1 MINRLFLSVGAMKA
15 GTTWLYE
22 QLRHH
27 PEIFFTP
34 EKEVHYFA
42 NVGGIENQ
50 LNHRKRL
57 LKLKAVLEKFGKGNP
72 VFIAENIEVIDWYVN
87 YAGAKQI
94 DDEWYQ
100 NLYKNAGSRVCS
112 DFSNLYCQMELD
124 GWERVR
130 KVAKNIKVIYT
141 LRNPIDRIWSHYKFH
156 LKWIGK
162 ETEVLDLGVE
172 EFENIIDKKYFWVNA
187 QYAKN
192 YSGLKSALSED
203 ELMLLYFDD
212 FRRSPDL
219 MLSRICEFLEIDGA
233 HREGVDLDKKINK
246 TKDYVMP
253 ESWRT
258 IAMAR
263 LQPEIDEMKDMG
275 LWRKEWTD

>member
-1 MINRLFLSVGAMKA
+1 MIDRLFLSVGAMKA

-50 LNHRKRL
+50 LNHRNRL
-57 LKLKAVLEKFGKGNP
+57 LKLKAVLERFGKGNP
-72 VFIAENIEVIDWYVN
+72 SFIAENIELIDWYVN
-87 YAGAKQI
+87 YAGAKKI

-100 NLYKNAGSRVCS
+100 KLYKNAGDRVCS

-130 KVAKNIKVIYT
+130 KVAKNIKVVYT

-162 ETEVLDLGVE
+162 ETEVLDLGIE
-172 EFENIIDKKYFWVNA
+172 EFENIIDKKYFWANA

-192 YSGLKSALSED
+192 YVRLKSALSEN
-203 ELMLLYFDD
+203 ELILLYFDD
-212 FRRSPDL
+212 FRSSPDL
-219 MLSRICEFLEIDGA
+219 MLNRICEFLGVDGA
-233 HREGVDLDKKINK
+233 PREDLDLGKKINK

-253 ESWRT
+253 ESWRK

-275 LWRKEWTD
+275 LWRNDWTD